1 MGKAGGPTGAHS
13 YIGILT
19 VGYMNIGRGCVAT
32 HVYLESSTRKGLGIC
47 FIGECWVAITGSRTQ
62 SHPDYV
68 MLESATK
75 GTKVVVFGKRD
86 LVDSVE
92 LVVAATGIQAIYL
105 Y

>member
-1 MGKAGGPTGAHS
+1 M
-13 YIGILT
+13 
-19 VGYMNIGRGCVAT
+19 
-32 HVYLESSTRKGLGIC
+32 
-47 FIGECWVAITGSRTQ
+47 AITGSRTQ